1 MCQGIL
7 AGSCYAFHVDVSKSV
22 DISIHVHWLEKLG
35 RLARDSSLENAK
47 GPLSNVR
54 QKKKQPSKPFS
65 HRTRGNALVCAIIRF
80 SLMEVNYAENN
91 CLLSERPAL
100 LIEV

>member
-1 MCQGIL
+1 MCRGIL

-35 RLARDSSLENAK
+35 RLARDSSPENAK

-54 QKKKQPSKPFS
+54 QKRNS
-65 HRTRGNALVCAIIRF
+65 HQNLFHTEPEEMPLCMR
-80 SLMEVNYAENN
+80 
-91 CLLSERPAL
+91 
-100 LIEV
+100 